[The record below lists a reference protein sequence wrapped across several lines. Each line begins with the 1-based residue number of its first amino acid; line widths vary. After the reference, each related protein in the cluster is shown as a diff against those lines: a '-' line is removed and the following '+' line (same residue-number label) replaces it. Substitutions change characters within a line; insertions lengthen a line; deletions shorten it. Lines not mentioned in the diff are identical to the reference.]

1 VDSISLLKHG
11 RRVAPRGRLWRSE
24 CPTQQI
30 DFLRQDDHAIEIA
43 GARDMDEQTGIKFDV

>member
-11 RRVAPRGRLWRSE
+11 RRVAPCGRLWRSE

-43 GARDMDEQTGIKFDV
+43 GALDMDEQTGIKFDV